1 MKNTFIGFSAL
12 GSSKED
18 SYKLYDVA
26 LVRQDLYNHFFTRI
40 GERVMRPTFGCRI
53 WDFLMEQFT
62 EEIQAMAEAEV
73 IRICG
78 EDSRVQLLETKVFQQ
93 NNTLV
98 VAVTLNYLPF
108 NKVETFKLNFENR
121 QSDTNT
127 GF

>member
-26 LVRQDLYNHFFTRI
+26 LIRQDLYNHFFTRI

-62 EEIQAMAEAEV
+62 EEIKAMAEAEV
-73 IRICG
+73 IRIVG
-78 EDSRVQLLETKVFQQ
+78 EDSRVELLETRVFQEQ
-93 NNTLV
+93 NSLIVT
-98 VAVTLNYLPF
+98 VTLNYIPF
-108 NKVETFKLNFENR
+108 NKTETFKLNFENR

-127 GF
+127 GY

>member
-26 LVRQDLYNHFFTRI
+26 LIRQDLYNHFFTRI

-53 WDFLMEQFT
+53 WDYLMEQFT
-62 EEIQAMAEAEV
+62 EEIKAMAEAEV
-73 IRICG
+73 IRIVG
-78 EDSRVQLLETKVFQQ
+78 EDSRVELLETRVFQE
-93 NNTLV
+93 NNSLV
-98 VAVTLNYLPF
+98 VAVTLNYIPF
-108 NKVETFKLNFENR
+108 NKTETFRLNFENR
-121 QSDTNT
+121 QSDNNT

>member
-62 EEIQAMAEAEV
+62 EEIQA
-73 IRICG
+73 G